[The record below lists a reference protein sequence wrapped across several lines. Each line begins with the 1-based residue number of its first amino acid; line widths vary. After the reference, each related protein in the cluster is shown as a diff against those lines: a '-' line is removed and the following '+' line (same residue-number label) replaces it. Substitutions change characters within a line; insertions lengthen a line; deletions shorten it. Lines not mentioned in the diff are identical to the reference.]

1 MRFSSGPP
9 AGPEPGAGTGPDL
22 RSAGRG
28 GTGVGAAVYLAVYRK
43 GDVERL
49 AVTDDPESSSGAR
62 WADFRTAAGAH
73 AIGQCLLA
81 QLDQVSSRE
90 HHARHP
96 VPLITPFSVRSQDEL
111 RHCLD
116 TVRCHRGSFLVRTY
130 AQGTACSALPVQVGA
145 AAGASALSL
154 RTDELRRLRSVTD
167 RLRRMAEATL
177 TTLAFSVSI

>member
-1 MRFSSGPP
+1 MTRS
-9 AGPEPGAGTGPDL
+9 L
-22 RSAGRG
+22 RRGRG
-28 GTGVGAAVYLAVYRK
+28 GPTSVPPQRPT
-43 GDVERL
+43 R
-49 AVTDDPESSSGAR
+49 S
-62 WADFRTAAGAH
+62 
-73 AIGQCLLA
+73 GQCLLA

-116 TVRCHRGSFLVRTY
+116 TVRCHQGSFLVRTY